1 ETRIRFVLMGSGL
14 TGGHRVLLEIVN
26 GLAARG
32 HAVAAAIPATPL
44 PPRFPEPVRAS
55 SRARTY

>member
-1 ETRIRFVLMGSGL
+1 MGSGL
-14 TGGHRVLLEIVN
+14 TGGHRILLEIVN

-55 SRARTY
+55 SRARTH